1 MQDKIVLITG
11 GTGGIGKQVALTLA
25 KMGAQVIVT
34 GRNKVSGEA
43 AVAEIKQASGNPNVE
58 LLLADLTKQS
68 ALRAL
73 VAEFKARQTRLDVL
87 INNAGLAAEGRQVT
101 EDGLESNF
109 AVNVIAP
116 FLLTKLLL
124 DVLQAGPS
132 ARIINVTGGDVPR
145 TLDLDNLQGER
156 SFVGLTAYSQSKLA
170 MMAVM
175 YEFAQRLRGST
186 VTCNICYP
194 GQASTNMTRSVTRD
208 MLPRGMRFMFPLFK
222 LLVRPDGG
230 KSAAKASQSSVYLA
244 SSPAVEGATG
254 RYYDRNCKE
263 AALPPPVLDA
273 AIRARLWQLVEQ
285 LTTFSEN

>member
-101 EDGLESNF
+101 EDGLDLRVHQRPGRDRLPLERADSRRRCRGPMRLAEKSLWRILADRPTHPAGTAGRFGSAGSGSRAAGNAADDEDRYRSAQGRVQWRMSALPQPHDNRMWVSPASGPES
-109 AVNVIAP
+109 
-116 FLLTKLLL
+116 LT
-124 DVLQAGPS
+124 DPRS
-132 ARIINVTGGDVPR
+132 DENVTYR
-145 TLDLDNLQGER
+145 
-156 SFVGLTAYSQSKLA
+156 
-170 MMAVM
+170 
-175 YEFAQRLRGST
+175 
-186 VTCNICYP
+186 
-194 GQASTNMTRSVTRD
+194 
-208 MLPRGMRFMFPLFK
+208 
-222 LLVRPDGG
+222 
-230 KSAAKASQSSVYLA
+230 
-244 SSPAVEGATG
+244 
-254 RYYDRNCKE
+254 
-263 AALPPPVLDA
+263 
-273 AIRARLWQLVEQ
+273 
-285 LTTFSEN
+285 